1 MTIRIK
7 EVLIEAHNSIRLV
20 ERYYTPLCRLYEIIC
35 KKLKDENIDK
45 EMKLQMAIKAVN
57 DTASPNSL
65 VPTLLVFGTYL

>member
-1 MTIRIK
+1 MAIRIK
-7 EVLIEAHNSIRLV
+7 KVSVEAHNSIRLV
-20 ERYYTPLCRLYEIIC
+20 ERYYIFLCRLYEIIC

-57 DTASPNSL
+57 NTASPNSL